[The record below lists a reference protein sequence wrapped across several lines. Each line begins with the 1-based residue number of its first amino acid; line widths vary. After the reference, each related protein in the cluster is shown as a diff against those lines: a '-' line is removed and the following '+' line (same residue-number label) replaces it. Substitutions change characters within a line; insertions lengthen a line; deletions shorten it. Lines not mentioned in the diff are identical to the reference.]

1 MSSHCHCLAA
11 RAALTKQNN
20 DSTVDTEVEDEQL
33 DCYWFCGPPS
43 DHLSKPV
50 EADPTLAKT
59 VEADSSLTK
68 LSTPLAG
75 SRQEGLKTS
84 LGSVGP
90 GTA

>member
-1 MSSHCHCLAA
+1 MSSHCHRLAA
-11 RAALTKQNN
+11 KAALTKQNN
-20 DSTVDTEVEDEQL
+20 DLAVDTTVEEEQL

-43 DHLSKPV
+43 DQLAKAVGADSSETV
-50 EADPTLAKT
+50 EADP
-59 VEADSSLTK
+59 SLTK

-75 SRQEGLKTS
+75 SRQGGLVKTS